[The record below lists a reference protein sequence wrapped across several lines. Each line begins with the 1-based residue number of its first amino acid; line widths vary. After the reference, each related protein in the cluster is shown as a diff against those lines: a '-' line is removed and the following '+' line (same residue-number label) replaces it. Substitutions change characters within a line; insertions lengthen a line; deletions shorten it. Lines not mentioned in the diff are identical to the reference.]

1 MVNRIYILG
10 FMGVGKST
18 TAKGLARKL
27 GYDFVDTDKLLEKKF
42 KININNFF
50 SKYGEELF
58 RELEHE
64 ILLETFIYNKCVI
77 ATGGGLPCYF
87 DAMDKI
93 NANGLSIFLKMD
105 EKSIVNRLMASKQKR
120 PLINDLSEEELLNF
134 VEKELNSRKKY
145 YEKASL
151 TIPALNLN
159 IDHLVA
165 KISEHNSY

>member
-93 NANGLSIFLKMD
+93 NANGVSIFLKMD

-120 PLINDLSEEELLNF
+120 PLLSDLSDEELLNF
-134 VEKELNSRKKY
+134 VERKLNSRINY
-145 YEKASL
+145 YSKAWL
-151 TIPALNLN
+151 TIPALDMN

-165 KISEHNSY
+165 KISEHNTY

>member
-18 TAKGLARKL
+18 TAKALARKL
-27 GYDFVDTDKLLEKKF
+27 GYDFMDTDKLLEKKY

-58 RELEHE
+58 REIEHGT
-64 ILLETFIYNKCVI
+64 LLETFNHNKCVI

-93 NANGLSIFLKMD
+93 NANGVSIFLKMD
-105 EKSIVNRLMASKQKR
+105 EKSIVNRLMASNRKR
-120 PLINDLSEEELLNF
+120 PLLSDLSDEELLNF
-134 VEKELNSRKKY
+134 VERKLNSRINY
-145 YEKASL
+145 YSKAWL
-151 TIPALNLN
+151 TIPALDMN

>member
-18 TAKGLARKL
+18 TAKALARKL
-27 GYDFVDTDKLLEKKF
+27 GYDFMDTDKLLEKKY

-58 RELEHE
+58 REIEHGT
-64 ILLETFIYNKCVI
+64 LLETFNHNKCVI

-93 NANGLSIFLKMD
+93 NANGVSIFLKMD

-120 PLINDLSEEELLNF
+120 PLLSDLSDEELLNF
-134 VEKELNSRKKY
+134 VERKLNSRINY
-145 YEKASL
+145 YSKAWL
-151 TIPALNLN
+151 TIPALDMN

>member
-1 MVNRIYILG
+1 
-10 FMGVGKST
+10 
-18 TAKGLARKL
+18 
-27 GYDFVDTDKLLEKKF
+27 
-42 KININNFF
+42 
-50 SKYGEELF
+50 
-58 RELEHE
+58 
-64 ILLETFIYNKCVI
+64 
-77 ATGGGLPCYF
+77 
-87 DAMDKI
+87 
-93 NANGLSIFLKMD
+93 MD

-151 TIPALNLN
+151 TIPALDMN

>member
-18 TAKGLARKL
+18 TAKALARKL

-93 NANGLSIFLKMD
+93 NANGVSIFLKMD

-120 PLINDLSEEELLNF
+120 PLLSDLSDEELLNF
-134 VEKELNSRKKY
+134 VERKLNSRINY
-145 YEKASL
+145 YSKAWL
-151 TIPALNLN
+151 TIPALDMN

-165 KISEHNSY
+165 KISEHNTY